1 MIIFGTDKDYNFNGE
16 DIKTS
21 TFDKVLAHLDNFIS
35 NKVDFTVDIIIGIDL
50 ETNGLDPHVND
61 PLLVAIG
68 VVDRQ
73 YVFDVTDKENG
84 YKLGKLI
91 NKWNRIIR
99 WLGQNLKF
107 DNSMLIINL
116 LCRLEKMFDIMI
128 SEQRIYQNMDYG
140 YGFEAILL
148 RHTGQEFQIDKRTRQ
163 EFIGVNSQTHRFT
176 EKQIRYSAFDIKN
189 LFPIYDS
196 QTKLIEKYNLHF
208 LLSDKLEFGLINVL
222 TDAELEGFYLNE
234 TLWRETIAKNE
245 ELEFETQVKLDE
257 EIRNLR
263 DNLLEGDERLPLVG
277 GMFDQIRRKHPK
289 IISTDLFGRAVTFAD
304 MQGSKGKKRKKVKIN
319 TNNPNYSS
327 PTQMVR
333 LFGNLKQL
341 MPTKYGRYEIP
352 LLKLVKNKQGGV
364 NIKIVNKEM
373 EFSTKKE
380 YLEQY
385 ILKFSTS
392 AMVKFVKHLIVYRK
406 TNKML
411 DSFGENFIL
420 NYTNP
425 KTGKIHTIFRQC
437 SEVRGDDK
445 EGKSPINGRL
455 STGDTSRGRPNLQNI
470 PRLKECRNAFFTI
483 PGQSIITCDLG
494 GAEITTMCA
503 KGKDDKLLKYVNEGI
518 FHDYAATHGWRRI
531 FNLRANTLKEFTALV
546 SEEAKTEYREL
557 INKVTNFVVDKVN
570 NPDLRQIGKNM
581 HFGIFYGLHEKKGSE
596 TLNIT
601 REEAKVYIDFIR
613 QAFPKTIK
621 KLQSYEYFA
630 IDNGYLIIDDRTN
643 ARIWFPRIVRN
654 IRHNYEVAQ
663 RNKQNPHKHL
673 HEQYSE
679 IEFMEKI
686 EIGGQARN
694 IPISGTQAN
703 MLKESMVEIYD
714 YIKKHKLDCKILL
727 QVHDELVVRCPK
739 NMDGQSAEWDEDPL
753 YVYFKPDQPIDMKDD
768 DAREYY
774 GWGKYD
780 IDVSKDIRSLTIYEG
795 KLIGWHVDFPK
806 FVSLTMNEVANRYL
820 NGYKMQSDY
829 HVADTWTK

>member
-1 MIIFGTDKDYNFNGE
+1 MVIFGTDKDYNFNGE

-35 NKVDFTVDIIIGIDL
+35 NKVDFKEDIVLGIDL
-50 ETNGLDPHVND
+50 ETTGLDPYVND

-68 VVDRQ
+68 VLDRQ
-73 YVFDVTDKENG
+73 YVFDVTNKENG

-91 NKWNRIIR
+91 EKWDRIIK

-107 DNSMLIINL
+107 DNCMLLVNL
-116 LCRLEKMFDIMI
+116 LCRLQKMYDIMI
-128 SEQRIYQNMDYG
+128 AEQRIYQNMDYS
-140 YGFEAILL
+140 YGFESILL
-148 RHTGQEFQIDKRTRQ
+148 RHTGQEFQVDKKTRL
-163 EFIGVNSQTHRFT
+163 EFIGVNPQTHRFT

-196 QTKLIEKYNLHF
+196 QCKLIDKYKLHF
-208 LLSDKLEFGLINVL
+208 LLSEKMEFGLINVL
-222 TDAELEGFYLNE
+222 SDAELEGFYLNE
-234 TLWRETIAKNE
+234 EQWRDNIAKNE
-245 ELEFETQVKLDE
+245 ELEFITQVKLDE
-257 EIRNLR
+257 EIRKLR
-263 DNLLEGDERLPLVG
+263 DNLLEGEERLSLVG
-277 GMFDQIRRKHPK
+277 GMYDQIRRKHPK
-289 IISTDLFGRAVTFAD
+289 IISTDLFGGKVTFAD
-304 MQGSKGKKRKKVKIN
+304 MQGGKGKKRKKVKIN

-352 LLKLVKNKQGGV
+352 VLKLVKTKQGGTK
-364 NIKIVNKEM
+364 IKIMNKEM

-392 AMVKFVKHLIVYRK
+392 AMVEFVKQLIVYRK
-406 TNKML
+406 TNKKI

-425 KTGKIHTIFRQC
+425 VTGKIHTIFRQC
-437 SEVRGDDK
+437 SETKGDDT

-455 STGDTSRGRPNLQNI
+455 SSGDTSRGRPNMQNI
-470 PRLKECRNAFFTI
+470 PREKEYRTAFFVD
-483 PGQSIITCDLG
+483 PKYSVITCDLG
-494 GAEITTMCA
+494 GAEITTMTA
-503 KGKDDKLLKYVNEGI
+503 KSQDEKLLRYVNEGI

-531 FNLRANTLKEFTALV
+531 FNLRANTLKEFTALIGQ
-546 SEEAKTEYREL
+546 SHKEEYRDL
-557 INKVTNFVVDKVN
+557 MDKVANFVVDKKN

-630 IDNGYLIIDDRTN
+630 IDNGYLIIDERTN

-654 IRHNYEVAQ
+654 IRHNIEVAN

-673 HEQYSE
+673 HEQYTE

-714 YIKKHKLDCKILL
+714 YIKKHGLDCKILL

-739 NMDGQSAEWDEDPL
+739 NMDGQSDEWNEDPK
-753 YVYFKPDQPIDMKDD
+753 YVYFKLDNPIDIKDD
-768 DAREYY
+768 DMREYY
-774 GWGKYD
+774 GWDKYD
-780 IDVSKDIRSLTIYEG
+780 IDVSKDVRSLTIHDG
-795 KLIGWHVDFPK
+795 KLYGFHVDFPK
-806 FVSLTMNEVANRYL
+806 FVALTMCEVANRYL
-820 NGYKMQSDY
+820 NGFKMRADY